1 MLRMVS
7 MMSIIVTHHNRDLD
21 LYIYFFWRMNEEY
34 ETIRVMKVFI
44 MKIKDLDTL
53 KMTQKQ
59 NLLIDNMTYNEA
71 MTHKRQDSTMYD

>member
-1 MLRMVS
+1 MVGGPYNFSDSPEAKLLFPFGFDWDWDWNMAWDFSILFHILMLFC
-7 MMSIIVTHHNRDLD
+7 HNY

-53 KMTQKQ
+53 K
-59 NLLIDNMTYNEA
+59 
-71 MTHKRQDSTMYD
+71 